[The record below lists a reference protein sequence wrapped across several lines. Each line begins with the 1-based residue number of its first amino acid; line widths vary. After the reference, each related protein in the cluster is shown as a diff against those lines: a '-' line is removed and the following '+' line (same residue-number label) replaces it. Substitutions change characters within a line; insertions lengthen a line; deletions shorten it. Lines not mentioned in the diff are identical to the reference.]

1 MSILKIK
8 EIGQN
13 QICQG
18 KKLRDFRLMFL
29 KMHLAGGQTVG
40 PGDYSYMCV
49 ASLIKCG
56 KSLTLFFLMPSR
68 KGREIKI
75 CVFFRAITLF
85 LMNLI
90 DTRNDQIANDV
101 VKKEKKM
108 IK

>member
-1 MSILKIK
+1 
-8 EIGQN
+8 
-13 QICQG
+13 
-18 KKLRDFRLMFL
+18 MFS
-29 KMHLAGGQTVG
+29 KMQAGGQTVG
-40 PGDYSYMCV
+40 PRDYSY
-49 ASLIKCG
+49 IPG

>member
-1 MSILKIK
+1 MVWYRVTPFFHSPKTI
-8 EIGQN
+8 N
-13 QICQG
+13 S
-18 KKLRDFRLMFL
+18 FNVS
-29 KMHLAGGQTVG
+29 KMQAGGQTVG